1 MNPPEDDALR
11 ELLDNAVSDVEPRP
25 GLDAIQSRTKVSQM
39 SRRPWYLGA
48 AAAVV
53 ATAATITAFAVVGDG
68 PGTTTADP
76 DFADGSPST
85 AGNPSAPASEPTTEP
100 TSPDPTTS
108 ASFGVSQAPN
118 DPADPSVGQPAIPVY
133 YVGDTGQGPRLYR
146 EFHSPRDTV
155 PDRLTVAVDQA
166 VGLAPDDPDYFT
178 PWPDGARVGQAD
190 YDGEIITISLEPAD
204 LGSPEV
210 GLRERPPGMSQE
222 EAAMAVEQVIYTAQ
236 AALQEGRPP
245 VQFLINGERTDQVL
259 GVPASE
265 PLAESDEISTLA
277 LVWIISPAEGAV
289 LQSGFTVEGI
299 GAFFEANA
307 TWELRQG
314 DRVVKSGFTMA
325 EECCRMA
332 PYSFTVKAPPGEY
345 TLVVKDQD
353 MSGGEGP
360 TPFEDT
366 KHIAITD

>member
-1 MNPPEDDALR
+1 M
-11 ELLDNAVSDVEPRP
+11 
-25 GLDAIQSRTKVSQM
+25 
-39 SRRPWYLGA
+39 
-48 AAAVV
+48 
-53 ATAATITAFAVVGDG
+53 
-68 PGTTTADP
+68 
-76 DFADGSPST
+76 
-85 AGNPSAPASEPTTEP
+85 
-100 TSPDPTTS
+100 
-108 ASFGVSQAPN
+108 
-118 DPADPSVGQPAIPVY
+118 PAD
-133 YVGDTGQGPRLYR
+133 
-146 EFHSPRDTV
+146 
-155 PDRLTVAVDQA
+155 
-166 VGLAPDDPDYFT
+166 
-178 PWPDGARVGQAD
+178 
-190 YDGEIITISLEPAD
+190 
-204 LGSPEV
+204 
-210 GLRERPPGMSQE
+210 
-222 EAAMAVEQVIYTAQ
+222 EAAMAIEQLIRTAQ
-236 AALQEGRPP
+236 AATQLTSP

-265 PLAESDEISTLA
+265 PLAESDETSTLA

-314 DRVVKSGFTMA
+314 DRVVKSGFTTA

-366 KHIAITD
+366 KNLTITD